1 MNDIQI
7 RKGKKKKNQ
16 IKGEKMTTRVVNVRK
31 LTTEKLDLYQ
41 RNAHN
46 RIKQSKIGKW
56 KMEKNKKNGQ
66 TTIDGNL
73 TANLEVEI
81 HR

>member
-31 LTTEKLDLYQ
+31 LTTEKLDLY
-41 RNAHN
+41 
-46 RIKQSKIGKW
+46 
-56 KMEKNKKNGQ
+56 
-66 TTIDGNL
+66 
-73 TANLEVEI
+73 
-81 HR
+81 

>member
-41 RNAHN
+41 RNAHD

-56 KMEKNKKNGQ
+56 KMEKNKKNVQ

>member
-41 RNAHN
+41 RNAHD

-56 KMEKNKKNGQ
+56 KMEKNKKKC
-66 TTIDGNL
+66 
-73 TANLEVEI
+73 ANDD
-81 HR
+81 

>member
-41 RNAHN
+41 RNAHD